1 MQPQLKLV
9 AGEALPLLP
18 ATPVPPPDDTPLL
31 DAYSEAVVG
40 AVERVSP
47 SVVKI
52 DVEHKGRRSGGSGSG
67 FNNGYWSIIKFDVN
81 NKLVWYKN
89 YKEDLM

>member
-1 MQPQLKLV
+1 MQPRLKLV
-9 AGEALPLLP
+9 AGEAQPLLP
-18 ATPVPPPDDTPLL
+18 ASTAAPVDNAPLL

-52 DVEHKGRRSGGSGSG
+52 DVEHRGRRSGGWRWES
-67 FNNGYWSIIKFDVN
+67 
-81 NKLVWYKN
+81 
-89 YKEDLM
+89 